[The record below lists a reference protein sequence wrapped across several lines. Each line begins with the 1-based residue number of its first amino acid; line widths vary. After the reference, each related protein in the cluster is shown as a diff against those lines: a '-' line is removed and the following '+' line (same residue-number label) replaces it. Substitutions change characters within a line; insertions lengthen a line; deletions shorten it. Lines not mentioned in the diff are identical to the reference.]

1 MNILVVRTDKL
12 GDFITA
18 LPAMYVLKHHNPDN
32 KIIACIAPLNEAL
45 ALSCNFID
53 EVIVDDGKSSIFEF
67 AKKLRNAKIDV
78 SLTLFSNTRVAFAQF
93 LARVPKR
100 IAPATKIAQIFYT
113 DRIKQRR
120 SEVKIAEFEYNL
132 ELTKALFPDINLEYK
147 KPLLEFKDAQK
158 NYEVFCANND
168 IDKEIVAFHVGFG
181 GSSDA
186 NWNFDEYEIL
196 IKEVLKHKKYQVV
209 LTFGPDELELYEEM
223 QNRLMGENVVFYLSL
238 DGLIYFAK
246 LISNFKLFVST
257 STGTFHFASLVGT
270 PTMTFFAD
278 SLFASSKRWK
288 GIGDEKLQKNFM
300 ISQDKEK
307 RDAMFEN
314 IKQDIIHAL

>member
-1 MNILVVRTDKL
+1 MTILVVRTDKL

-257 STGTFHFASLVGT
+257 STGTFHLASLVGT

-314 IKQDIIHAL
+314 IKKDIIHAL